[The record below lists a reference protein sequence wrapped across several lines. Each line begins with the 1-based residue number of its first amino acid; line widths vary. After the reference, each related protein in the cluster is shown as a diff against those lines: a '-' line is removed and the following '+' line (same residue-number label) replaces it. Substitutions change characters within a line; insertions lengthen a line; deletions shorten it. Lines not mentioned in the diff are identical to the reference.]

1 MNISYKLFHLP
12 RDHARNKAVE
22 NVHSYLLKNIKIL
35 NTDTIK
41 ISSYSDY
48 AKFVE
53 ENPDFNVDHIGYNLD
68 NKQGWRYGEVGIW
81 ASNWLAWKGFIES
94 EYDYLILMEDDI
106 VLYDNFLHDL
116 ERYIKQLPE
125 NFDAFHAFCP
135 SDQNHKYDTSMDFSD
150 EICSSY
156 QDWSAACYV
165 VSRSGAQK
173 MIHFASR
180 GIRLPLDWFMF
191 RQKDLLSVYTIKPE
205 SQRICDILTID
216 STFQT
221 KEDREI
227 INGIL

>member
-1 MNISYKLFHLP
+1 MNIAYKLFHLP

-22 NVHSYLLKNIKIL
+22 NVHSHLLKNIKML
-35 NTDTIK
+35 NSDTIK

-48 AKFVE
+48 IKFVE
-53 ENPDFNVDHIGYNLD
+53 ENPDFNVDPMGYNLD

-81 ASNWLAWKGFIES
+81 ASNWLAWKSFIES

-106 VLYDNFLHDL
+106 VLYENFLPEL
-116 ERYIKQLPE
+116 ERYMKQLPE

-135 SDQNHKYDTSMDFSD
+135 SDQNHKYDLSMDFSN
-150 EICSSY
+150 EVCSSY

-173 MIHFASR
+173 MIYFASR
-180 GIRLPLDWFMF
+180 GIKLPLDWFMF
-191 RQKDLLSVYTIKPE
+191 RQKNLLSVYTIKPE
-205 SQRICDILTID
+205 AKRICDILMID

-221 KEDREI
+221 KEDRKI

>member
-1 MNISYKLFHLP
+1 MNIAYKLFHLP

-35 NTDTIK
+35 NSDTIK

-48 AKFVE
+48 IKFVE
-53 ENPDFNVDHIGYNLD
+53 ENPDFNVDPTGYNLD

-81 ASNWLAWKGFIES
+81 ASNWLAWKSFIES

-106 VLYDNFLHDL
+106 VLYENFLPEL
-116 ERYIKQLPE
+116 ERYMKQLPE

-135 SDQNHKYDTSMDFSD
+135 SDQNHKYDISMDFSD
-150 EICSSY
+150 EVCSSY

-173 MIHFASR
+173 MIYFASR

-191 RQKDLLSVYTIKPE
+191 RQKNLLSVYTLKPE
-205 SQRICDILTID
+205 AKRICDILTID

-221 KEDREI
+221 KEDRKI

>member
-1 MNISYKLFHLP
+1 MNIAYKLFHLP

-22 NVHSYLLKNIKIL
+22 NVHSYLLKHIKIL

-48 AKFVE
+48 SKFVE
-53 ENPDFNVDHIGYNLD
+53 ENPDFNIDPIGYNLD

-116 ERYIKQLPE
+116 ERYMKQLPE

-135 SDQNHKYDTSMDFSD
+135 SDQNHKYDISMDFSD

-173 MIHFASR
+173 MIYFASR

-191 RQKDLLSVYTIKPE
+191 RQKNLLSVYTLKPE
-205 SQRICDILTID
+205 AQRICDILTID

>member
-1 MNISYKLFHLP
+1 MNIAYKLFHLP

-41 ISSYSDY
+41 ISSFEDY
-48 AKFVE
+48 TKFKE
-53 ENPDFNVDHIGYNLD
+53 GNPDFNVDPLGYNLD

-81 ASNWLAWKGFIES
+81 ASNWLAWKNFIKS

-106 VLYDNFLHDL
+106 VLYENFLPEL
-116 ERYIKQLPE
+116 ERYMKQLPE

-135 SDQNHKYDTSMDFSD
+135 SDQNDKYDIAMDISD
-150 EICSSY
+150 ELCSSY
-156 QDWSAACYV
+156 QDWSCACYI

-173 MIHFASR
+173 MIYLASR

-191 RQKDLLSVYTIKPE
+191 RQKNLFSVYTLKPDAK
-205 SQRICDILTID
+205 RICDILNID

-221 KEDREI
+221 KEDRNI

>member
-1 MNISYKLFHLP
+1 MNIAYKLFHLP

-22 NVHSYLLKNIKIL
+22 NVHSHLLKNIKML
-35 NTDTIK
+35 NSDTIK

-48 AKFVE
+48 IKFVE
-53 ENPDFNVDHIGYNLD
+53 ENPDFNVDPMGYNLD

-81 ASNWLAWKGFIES
+81 ASNWLAWKSFIES

-106 VLYDNFLHDL
+106 VLYENFLPEL
-116 ERYIKQLPE
+116 ERYMKQLPE

-135 SDQNHKYDTSMDFSD
+135 SDQNHKYDLSMDFSD
-150 EICSSY
+150 EVCSSY

-173 MIHFASR
+173 MMYFASR
-180 GIRLPLDWFMF
+180 GIKLPLDWFMF
-191 RQKDLLSVYTIKPE
+191 RQKDLLSVYTLKPE
-205 SQRICDILTID
+205 AKRICNILTID

>member
-1 MNISYKLFHLP
+1 MNIAYKLFHLP

-22 NVHSYLLKNIKIL
+22 NVHSHLLKNIKML
-35 NTDTIK
+35 NSDTIK

-48 AKFVE
+48 IKFVE
-53 ENPDFNVDHIGYNLD
+53 ENPDFNVDPMGYNLD

-81 ASNWLAWKGFIES
+81 ASNWLAWKSFIES

-106 VLYDNFLHDL
+106 VLYENFLPEL
-116 ERYIKQLPE
+116 ERYMKQLPE

-135 SDQNHKYDTSMDFSD
+135 SDQNHKYDLSMDFSD
-150 EICSSY
+150 EVCSSY

-173 MIHFASR
+173 MMYFASR

-191 RQKDLLSVYTIKPE
+191 RQKDLLSVYTLKPE
-205 SQRICDILTID
+205 AKRICDILTID

>member
-1 MNISYKLFHLP
+1 MNIAYKLFHLP

-22 NVHSYLLKNIKIL
+22 NVHSHLLKNIKML
-35 NTDTIK
+35 NSDTIK

-48 AKFVE
+48 IKFVE
-53 ENPDFNVDHIGYNLD
+53 ENPDFNVDPMGYNLD

-81 ASNWLAWKGFIES
+81 ASNWLAWKSFIES

-106 VLYDNFLHDL
+106 VLYENFLPEL
-116 ERYIKQLPE
+116 ERYMKQLPE

-135 SDQNHKYDTSMDFSD
+135 SDQNHKYDLSMDFSD
-150 EICSSY
+150 EVCSSY

-173 MIHFASR
+173 MMYFASR

-191 RQKDLLSVYTIKPE
+191 RQKHLLSVYTLKPE
-205 SQRICDILTID
+205 AKRICDILTID

>member
-1 MNISYKLFHLP
+1 MNIAYKLFHLP

-35 NTDTIK
+35 NSDTIK

-48 AKFVE
+48 IKFVE
-53 ENPDFNVDHIGYNLD
+53 ENPDFNVDPTGYNLE

-81 ASNWLAWKGFIES
+81 ASNWLAWKSFIES

-106 VLYDNFLHDL
+106 VLYENFLPEL
-116 ERYIKQLPE
+116 ERYMKQLPE

-135 SDQNHKYDTSMDFSD
+135 SDQNHKYDVSMDFSD
-150 EICSSY
+150 EVCSSY

-173 MIHFASR
+173 MMYFASR

-191 RQKDLLSVYTIKPE
+191 RQKDLLSVYTLKPE
-205 SQRICDILTID
+205 AKRICDILTID

>member
-1 MNISYKLFHLP
+1 M
-12 RDHARNKAVE
+12 
-22 NVHSYLLKNIKIL
+22 
-35 NTDTIK
+35 K

-48 AKFVE
+48 IKFVE
-53 ENPDFNVDHIGYNLD
+53 ENPDFNVDPMGYNLD

-81 ASNWLAWKGFIES
+81 ASNWLAWKSFIES

-106 VLYDNFLHDL
+106 VLYENFLPEL
-116 ERYIKQLPE
+116 ERYMKQLPE

-135 SDQNHKYDTSMDFSD
+135 SDQNHKYDLSMDFSD
-150 EICSSY
+150 EVCSSY

-173 MIHFASR
+173 MIYFASR
-180 GIRLPLDWFMF
+180 GIKLPLDWFMF
-191 RQKDLLSVYTIKPE
+191 RQKNLLSVYTIKPE
-205 SQRICDILTID
+205 AKRICDILMID

-221 KEDREI
+221 KEDRKI

>member
-1 MNISYKLFHLP
+1 MNIAYKLFHLP

-22 NVHSYLLKNIKIL
+22 NVHSHLLKNIKML
-35 NTDTIK
+35 NSDTIK

-48 AKFVE
+48 IKFVE
-53 ENPDFNVDHIGYNLD
+53 ENPDFNVDPMGYNLD

-81 ASNWLAWKGFIES
+81 ASNWLAWKSFIES

-106 VLYDNFLHDL
+106 VLYENFLPEL
-116 ERYIKQLPE
+116 ERYMKQLPE

-135 SDQNHKYDTSMDFSD
+135 SDQNHKYDLSMDFSD
-150 EICSSY
+150 EVCSSY

-173 MIHFASR
+173 MMYFAST

-191 RQKDLLSVYTIKPE
+191 RQKDLLSVYTLKPE
-205 SQRICDILTID
+205 AKRICDILTID

>member
-1 MNISYKLFHLP
+1 MNIAYKLFHLP

-35 NTDTIK
+35 NSDTIK

-48 AKFVE
+48 IKFVE
-53 ENPDFNVDHIGYNLD
+53 ENPDFNVDPTGYNLD

-81 ASNWLAWKGFIES
+81 ASNWLAWKSFIES

-106 VLYDNFLHDL
+106 VLYENFLPEL
-116 ERYIKQLPE
+116 ERYMKQLPE

-135 SDQNHKYDTSMDFSD
+135 SDQNHKYDASMDSSD
-150 EICSSY
+150 EVCSSY

-173 MIHFASR
+173 MIYFASR

-191 RQKDLLSVYTIKPE
+191 RQKNLLSVYTLKPE
-205 SQRICDILTID
+205 AKRICDILTID

-221 KEDREI
+221 KEDRRI

>member
-1 MNISYKLFHLP
+1 MNIAYKLFHLP

-22 NVHSYLLKNIKIL
+22 NVHSHLLKNIKML
-35 NTDTIK
+35 NSDTIK

-48 AKFVE
+48 IKFVE
-53 ENPDFNVDHIGYNLD
+53 ENPDFNVDPMGYNLD

-81 ASNWLAWKGFIES
+81 ASNWLAWKSFIES

-106 VLYDNFLHDL
+106 VLYENFLPEL
-116 ERYIKQLPE
+116 ERYMKQLPE

-135 SDQNHKYDTSMDFSD
+135 SDQNHKYDLSMDFSD
-150 EICSSY
+150 EVCSSY

-173 MIHFASR
+173 MIYFASR

-191 RQKDLLSVYTIKPE
+191 RQKDLLSVYTLKPE
-205 SQRICDILTID
+205 AKRICNILTID

>member
-1 MNISYKLFHLP
+1 MNIAYKLFHLP
-12 RDHARNKAVE
+12 RDHTRNKAVE

-41 ISSYSDY
+41 ISSFEDY
-48 AKFVE
+48 IKFKE
-53 ENPDFNVDHIGYNLD
+53 ENPDFNVDPLGYNLD

-106 VLYDNFLHDL
+106 VLYENFLPEL
-116 ERYIKQLPE
+116 ERYIKHLPE

-135 SDQNHKYDTSMDFSD
+135 SDQNHKYDIAMDISD
-150 EICSSY
+150 ELCSSY
-156 QDWSAACYV
+156 QDWSCACYI

-173 MIHFASR
+173 MIYLANR

-191 RQKDLLSVYTIKPE
+191 RQKNLFSVYTLKPDAK
-205 SQRICDILTID
+205 RICDILSID

-221 KEDREI
+221 KEDRNI